1 MIPQLEDGVLP
12 EGVHDGTIDEVD
24 AMFGR
29 FQRTTRRIRLMEK
42 LRAFLEE
49 ARRSGIV
56 SAIVIDGSFVTAK
69 DEPEDVDLVIVLP
82 ADLDLTNL
90 RPVEYNAISRRAVR
104 ANYRFDSFAAKE
116 GSEELARFLAFFA
129 QVNPDRGGEYTTR
142 ARKGLVRVRP

>member
-1 MIPQLEDGVLP
+1 MVPQLVEGVLP
-12 EGVHDGTIDEVD
+12 EGVHDGTIEEVD
-24 AMFGR
+24 ALFGR

-56 SAIVIDGSFVTAK
+56 SAVVIDGSFVTAK
-69 DEPEDVDLVIVLP
+69 EEPEDVDLVIVLP

-90 RPVEYNAISRRAVR
+90 RPIEYNAISRRIVR

-116 GSEELARFLAFFA
+116 GSEELARFLEFFA
-129 QVNPDRGGEYTTR
+129 QVNPDRGREYTTR
-142 ARKGLVRVRP
+142 TKKGLVRVRP